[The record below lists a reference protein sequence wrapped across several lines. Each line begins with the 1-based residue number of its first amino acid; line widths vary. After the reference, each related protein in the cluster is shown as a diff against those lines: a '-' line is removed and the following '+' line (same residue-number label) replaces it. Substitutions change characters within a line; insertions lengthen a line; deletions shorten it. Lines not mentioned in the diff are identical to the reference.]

1 MSTQAIF
8 HRHSENSRRVPGRGI
23 GPSAL
28 PESTPIVFV
37 VDNDVAVRRSLKLLI
52 RREGWRPETFAS
64 AHAFLGCPRAAVPT
78 CLVLNVSLSDIN
90 GLELQKRVALERP
103 DMPIM
108 FIADQVDIPTT
119 VQAMKAGAIEFFTKP
134 LLHDVLVTAMREGIE
149 RSRSALGYE
158 AELQPLR
165 DRYASLTCRELQV
178 MTLVVAGLPNKLAG
192 AEIGISEITVKAHRG
207 RVMKKM
213 KANSLADLVKMAA
226 RLGLESR
233 SKNQANSL
241 LAMSPS
247 PAQFGTSV
255 PLNSRSFC
263 VNIAR
268 GTGQKA
274 GSRRHRR
281 IES

>member
-1 MSTQAIF
+1 MLLTSQLCASQNALSPVSSPSAAKEHNMSSAAIF
-8 HRHSENSRRVPGRGI
+8 RGYPANPAQVLRA
-23 GPSAL
+23 GFQPSL
-28 PESTPIVFV
+28 VSDTTPIVFV

-103 DMPIM
+103 DMPII

-134 LLHDVLVTAMREGIE
+134 LLHDVLLTAMREGIE

-165 DRYASLTCRELQV
+165 DRYASLTRRELQV

-213 KANSLADLVKMAA
+213 KANSLAELVKMAA
-226 RLGLESR
+226 RLGLASG
-233 SKNQANSL
+233 SKNQANSV

-247 PAQFGTSV
+247 PAQFV
-255 PLNSRSFC
+255 PPY
-263 VNIAR
+263 
-268 GTGQKA
+268 
-274 GSRRHRR
+274 H
-281 IES
+281 